1 MKRKDYLRPATEVV
15 DAEPSATLLA
25 GSMLN
30 EAETETTG
38 VFEDEGTDPIN
49 GLSRP
54 FDMILP

>member
-1 MKRKDYLRPATEVV
+1 MKKKEYQQPVIEVV
-15 DAEPSATLLA
+15 AVAPTEMIAASL
-25 GSMLN
+25 LN

-38 VFEDEGTDPIN
+38 VFDVESLDPIN

>member
-1 MKRKDYLRPATEVV
+1 MKKQDNLRPAIEVV
-15 DAEPSATLLA
+15 EVEPSATLLA

-38 VFEDEGTDPIN
+38 VFDVESLDPIN